1 MTANCPYLLGHEPI
15 IRTEQLI
22 PGGIEVTEVEL
33 DAPKYVEY
41 EGLLMDA
48 EDADYIF
55 DMYDQFKLMRDIQE
69 ELKKEG
75 KWVVPCI

>member
-1 MTANCPYLLGHEPI
+1 MIVDCPYLLEHEPVL
-15 IRTEQLI
+15 RTERAV
-22 PGGIEVTEVEL
+22 PGGIEVTEIQL

-55 DMYDQFKLMRDIQE
+55 NMYDQFKLMRGIQE

-75 KWVVPCI
+75 KWVIPCI